1 MSIWKSSSGV
11 FREFQSVFLWLWRVY
26 SITAQHLPPQ
36 CCHRRTL
43 WDAAQKMEELAVS
56 ERLCFFLQPH
66 CYDVNNPTSACSA
79 EDEDPMHSV
88 LLYVQSWRCS
98 KTPHKTSQKCKTSLA
113 FVLYKMTNKSIFV
126 EPHWKLLSMGVQCS
140 KLVQTITFA
149 ELWQCSGQC
158 LDAGHSRWPKPLLAM
173 SSAQLDGPRWPLN
186 SPQIQAKPFYVYL
199 AKLAIYMACEQGP
212 FPTCEKEDV

>member
-1 MSIWKSSSGV
+1 MMSIIQRVHAARRMKIQCTVYYSMYNHGDVQRHHIKHHKS
-11 FREFQSVFLWLWRVY
+11 
-26 SITAQHLPPQ
+26 AKLPWN
-36 CCHRRTL
+36 L
-43 WDAAQKMEELAVS
+43 
-56 ERLCFFLQPH
+56 
-66 CYDVNNPTSACSA
+66 
-79 EDEDPMHSV
+79 
-88 LLYVQSWRCS
+88 
-98 KTPHKTSQKCKTSLA
+98 